1 MGQHLV
7 RLQRRMHGQGH
18 QQQAGKA
25 DQSAALAEH
34 GEHRID
40 KALRNDHQPD
50 QHGMRGRQAGDD
62 DGDGAQRRA
71 AQHFVGA
78 VALRA
83 ARLVDDG
90 QALRAEGCDQSG
102 GVVAEQPAQH
112 QHGQQ
117 HADPLAHPSEEVVA
131 VEEAAN
137 AGNAQIH
144 GGGSGFEATQQV

>member
-1 MGQHLV
+1 
-7 RLQRRMHGQGH
+7 MHRQGH

-25 DQSAALAEH
+25 DQPAALAEH
-34 GEHRID
+34 REHRID
-40 KALRNDHQPD
+40 EALRNHHQPD
-50 QHGMRGRQAGDD
+50 QDGIGGRQARDD
-62 DGDGAQRRA
+62 DGNGAQRGP
-71 AQHFVGA
+71 AQHFIGA
-78 VALRA
+78 MTLRP

-90 QALRAEGCDQSG
+90 QALRTEGRDQPG

-131 VEEAAN
+131 IEEAAN

-144 GGGSGFEATQQV
+144 GAAARFWTTEQV